1 MIELND
7 IMTALS
13 IQRASLVNT
22 IQEVASGYVGE
33 LMGKAAG
40 TAHLKRLGIEEE
52 MLSAERVD
60 AVLKSLQSS
69 LKVLVGDQTAQG
81 AVAEVRRRIG
91 VA

>member
-1 MIELND
+1 
-7 IMTALS
+7 
-13 IQRASLVNT
+13 
-22 IQEVASGYVGE
+22 
-33 LMGKAAG
+33 MGKAAG

-52 MLSAERVD
+52 NLSVERVD